1 VTKNLSS
8 EQKKEK
14 FKVFKRKKEEMDS
27 RLRGND
33 IEMGMVN
40 QNAPNSLA

>member
-1 VTKNLSS
+1 VAKNLSS

-14 FKVFKRKKEEMDS
+14 FKVFRRKKEEMDS
-27 RLRGND
+27 RLRRND